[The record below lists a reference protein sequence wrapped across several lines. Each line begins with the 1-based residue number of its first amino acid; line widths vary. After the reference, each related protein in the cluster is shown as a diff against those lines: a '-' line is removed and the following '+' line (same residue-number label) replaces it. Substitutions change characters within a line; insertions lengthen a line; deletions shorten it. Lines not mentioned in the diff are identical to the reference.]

1 MAHAERPKGKSS
13 SPLSIGDAIQK
24 MFRRL
29 GLAKRLR
36 QYTVVTSWHS
46 IVGDRIARVTT
57 PRKVQ
62 NGVLFVDVKTGP
74 WRTELVM
81 RKEEIMKKIRES
93 MGRSVLKDIR
103 FY

>member
-1 MAHAERPKGKSS
+1 MAHAGRLKRKSA
-13 SPLSIGDAIQK
+13 SPSLLGDMIQK
-24 MFRRL
+24 MFGQL
-29 GLAKRLR
+29 GLTKRLQ
-36 QYTVVTSWHS
+36 QYTVVTSWES

-81 RKEEIMKKIRES
+81 RKGEIMKKIRQS
-93 MGRSVLKDIR
+93 VGRSVLKDIR